1 VGVVKLLFLAD
12 SHLGFDYPFRPR
24 IKRRRRGEDFF
35 KNYERALEPARKG
48 EVHAV
53 IHGGDLLFR
62 SKVRAQLVDMAMMPL
77 KEIAD
82 QGVKIYLVPGNHERS
97 RIPFGILSMHPN
109 IHIFWQPSSDIANHL
124 SRLHRT
130 DIFRRK
136 IRKEGIHAIADPIV
150 KLRRKT
156 RPTMEI

>member
-1 VGVVKLLFLAD
+1 MGVVKLLFLAD

-62 SKVRAQLVDMAMMPL
+62 SKVRAQLVDMVDESPDVA
-77 KEIAD
+77 AD
-82 QGVKIYLVPGNHERS
+82 LIKRWLMTE
-97 RIPFGILSMHPN
+97 
-109 IHIFWQPSSDIANHL
+109 
-124 SRLHRT
+124 
-130 DIFRRK
+130 
-136 IRKEGIHAIADPIV
+136 
-150 KLRRKT
+150 
-156 RPTMEI
+156 